1 MIVGFRYHTLN
12 GQEFSGTFGSD
23 INSPLYAMVEGDTFP
38 LSYNPARPERYWS
51 DMYGLGFGDRSLL
64 ITIWLIAMVT
74 ILILVF
80 TSK

>member
-1 MIVGFRYHTLN
+1 
-12 GQEFSGTFGSD
+12 
-23 INSPLYAMVEGDTFP
+23 MVEGDTFP